1 MRCQM
6 TNKEP
11 IQLIAIRLESRVVKT
26 LDSYAKI
33 DSTDRTDIIKRA
45 IQKYLDDGDIKQSMV
60 SKIDAL
66 KERQA
71 KELEELESL

>member
-1 MRCQM
+1 M
-6 TNKEP
+6 TSKEP
-11 IQLIAIRLESRVVKT
+11 IQLVAIRLEARLVKI

-33 DSTDRTDIIKRA
+33 DNTDRTDIIKRA
-45 IQKYLDDGDIKQSMV
+45 IQHYLDDVAIKQSMV

-71 KELEELESL
+71 KELEELELL

>member
-1 MRCQM
+1 M